1 MPRQTEFKARLFSM
15 AKDKHDIDQDLIK
28 DLAELINETDL
39 SEIEVEKGDLRI
51 RLNRQLTAAPIAVA
65 APVAPAPA
73 PAAAPA
79 APSDTAAAA
88 PAAKPAGNVT
98 SPMVGTAYLAPAP
111 GEPAFVSIGDTVN
124 AGDTV
129 LIVEAMKTM
138 NQIPAP
144 HSGVVKAILVEDAQ
158 PVEFGEPLLLI
169 E

>member
-1 MPRQTEFKARLFSM
+1 M
-15 AKDKHDIDQDLIK
+15 AKDKHDIDQELIK

-51 RLNRQLTAAPIAVA
+51 RLTRQLSS
-65 APVAPAPA
+65 APVAVSAPVAAAVPAPVATAPA
-73 PAAAPA
+73 PE
-79 APSDTAAAA
+79 APS
-88 PAAKPAGNVT
+88 PASSGKQAGNVT
-98 SPMVGTAYLAPAP
+98 SPMVGTAYLSPAP
-111 GEPAFVSIGDTVN
+111 GEPPFVSIGDSVK

-144 HSGVVKAILVEDAQ
+144 QSGVVKAVLVEDAQ